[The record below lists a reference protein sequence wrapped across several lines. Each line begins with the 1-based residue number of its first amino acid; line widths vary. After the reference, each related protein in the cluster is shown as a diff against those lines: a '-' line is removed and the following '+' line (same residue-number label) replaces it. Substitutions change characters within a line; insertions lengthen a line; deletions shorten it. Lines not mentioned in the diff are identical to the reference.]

1 MAVGL
6 LVALALGLRIPALL
20 TEFWLDEIWSYEE
33 FARRAHSV
41 LDIFLNP
48 AFRHDNNQHLNTVFL
63 YLIGDRTWWPVY
75 RMPAL
80 VAGLAA
86 VAVATHIGFRRNAVT
101 GWLAGL
107 LTAVSFIEVAY
118 STEARGYAWL
128 VLFVLLA
135 FQSLRNYLD
144 APSWGRAALFW
155 IWIALALSAHTTVA
169 HFYLGALLWSGFR
182 LRGRLT
188 DMVRLHAIPLLW
200 ALAWA
205 LIVLRGSR
213 VGGGPAWTWRAIAD
227 QSFAW
232 TFGYPVGLVPAFL
245 VAGLVLALVVWESH
259 RLWREGSDEG
269 LFYVGAICGPPIF
282 VAALAPPWLFPRYFL
297 VSLTFVLF
305 LLAQNLARR
314 WETPGWRLV
323 AAAVVAAF
331 IGGNTAHVVHLTVR
345 GRGHAAEALQEIA
358 ESSPAPAI
366 QITGQPID
374 LWTTLPLAFWD
385 RVLGLNG
392 RLHYIRRDD
401 PEAASAD
408 WLVVQSQRDDQP
420 ASSVSLSSTGS
431 FVLKKSYPAYGP
443 SGMMWSIYQRAPSG
457 GR

>member
-1 MAVGL
+1 VASEV
-6 LVALALGLRIPALL
+6 LVALALAVRCRAIL

-63 YLIGDRTWWPVY
+63 YLMGDRTWWPIY

-80 VAGLAA
+80 FAGLAA
-86 VAVATHIGFRRNAVT
+86 VAVATHIGFRRSAAT

-107 LTAVSFIEVAY
+107 FTAVSFIEVVY

-144 APSWGRAALFW
+144 SPSWSRAAWFW
-155 IWIALALSAHTTVA
+155 IWIVLALSAHTTVA
-169 HFYLGALLWSGFR
+169 HFYLGALLWSGFH
-182 LRGRLT
+182 LRGRLK
-188 DMVRLHAIPLLW
+188 DMVRLHAVPLLW
-200 ALAWA
+200 ALAWT

-213 VGGGPAWTWRAIAD
+213 VGGGPVWTWRVIGD

-232 TFGYPVGLVPAFL
+232 TFGYPVGLVPAIL
-245 VAGLVLALVVWESH
+245 VAGLVLALVAWESH
-259 RLWREGSDEG
+259 QLWSEGSDEG
-269 LFYVGAICGPPIF
+269 LFYVGVICGPPIF

-297 VSLTFVLF
+297 VSLTFVLL
-305 LLAQNLARR
+305 LLAQSIARLWGTR
-314 WETPGWRLV
+314 RWRLV
-323 AAAVVAAF
+323 AAIFVAAF
-331 IGGNTAHVVHLTVR
+331 IGGNLTHVVHLGVR
-345 GRGHAAEALQEIA
+345 GRGHAAEALQDIA
-358 ESSPAPAI
+358 KSSPAPAI
-366 QITGQPID
+366 QITGRPID

-408 WLVVQSQRDDQP
+408 WLIVQSQRDDQP
-420 ASSVSLSSTGS
+420 AASINLSSTGS
-431 FVLKKSYPAYGP
+431 FVLKKTYPAYGP
-443 SGMMWSIYQRAPSG
+443 SGMIWSIYQRAPSG
-457 GR
+457 PR